1 MLTEF
6 EEDAIKEM
14 FNLSLG
20 NALPTLSEM
29 VDAEI
34 EFSTPCLET
43 TPAKQL
49 TQTITS
55 MVGESACLLHMVFRL
70 MMTNKADL
78 PGNAVLLLRADSL
91 GPFLDALYGEPVP
104 QALQDQVC
112 AEALTD
118 VADLLLYTCISTLS
132 RLLDSELEGNKPLFF
147 RGKPTLWNRSCPME
161 PNSDVPNA
169 PNENNADAHS
179 ITLRIDL
186 SIPIK
191 HVSGSVMIWLD
202 ASHDTDLKQ
211 AVQHYITTQL
221 C

>member
-1 MLTEF
+1 MLNEL

-20 NALPTLSEM
+20 QALPTLSEM

-49 TQTITS
+49 TQYIQS
-55 MVGESACLLHMVFRL
+55 LVGESACMLHMVFRL
-70 MMTNKADL
+70 MVTDKANL
-78 PGNAVLLLRADSL
+78 PGNAVLLLRSTSL
-91 GPFLDALYGEPVP
+91 GPFLDALFGEPVP
-104 QALQDQVC
+104 ETMVNQVC
-112 AEALTD
+112 TEALTD

-132 RLLDSELEGNKPLFF
+132 RLLDSELEGNKPVFS
-147 RGKPTLWNRSCPME
+147 RGEPTTHNWSWITEETFAKHN
-161 PNSDVPNA
+161 D
-169 PNENNADAHS
+169 DARC
-179 ITLRIDL
+179 INLRIDL
-186 SIPIK
+186 SIPCK

-211 AVQHYITTQL
+211 AVQHYITTQT